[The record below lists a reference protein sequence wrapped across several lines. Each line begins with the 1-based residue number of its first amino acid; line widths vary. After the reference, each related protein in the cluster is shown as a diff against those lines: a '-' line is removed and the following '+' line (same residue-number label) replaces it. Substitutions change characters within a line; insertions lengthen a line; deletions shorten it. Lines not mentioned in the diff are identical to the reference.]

1 MNERDVNKA
10 VNKNANESAAPEV
23 KTFEEPK
30 LSYLTPKLSERGNV
44 QDVTLQGFFGSF
56 SP

>member
-1 MNERDVNKA
+1 MNERDVNKK
-10 VNKNANESAAPEV
+10 VNESATPEV